1 MRKLRLLNYKYW
13 KLILPVLLLNIFST
27 ISYAQTTAVKGKVVD
42 EKGEPLPGATVKVPG
57 TNNATTTG
65 LNGEFSLNTPADA
78 KSVIISFVGYLEQT
92 KSIVNNRNLGTIA
105 LAKNSKDL
113 NEVVVIGYGTQRRE
127 AVTGSV
133 SSISGD
139 KTRDVPSANIS
150 QALQGRLPGV
160 NIQQTS
166 SQPGATTQILIRGQ
180 RSLTASNNPL
190 IVLDGIPFVGSIG
203 DINPSDIKSI
213 DILKDASAT
222 AIYGSRGANGVILVT
237 TNRGQTGA
245 NARISYNG
253 YYGVQE
259 LFARYPLMNG
269 PEFLALRKAANL
281 YTNASD
287 EADNV
292 NTDWQKLFYRTG
304 SVNSHDVA
312 VSGGSQTGSY
322 NFGGGYYQN
331 QGLIPTQQ
339 YTRYSLRGSV
349 DQNVGKYV
357 KVGFTTNENYNL
369 TQGSQ
374 VSVGSVLGLSP
385 LANPYNADGTLKRN
399 INTPLS
405 TSYVLTKD
413 VINNIKDQW
422 INETRGFATYN
433 SAYGEVKIPW
443 VDGLKYRVNL
453 GADYIQNNNGNY
465 TGVGILSTTPTTSST
480 AGVSNSANYHWV
492 VENLLTYDHTFAKK
506 HNINFV
512 GLYST
517 EQNKYNRS
525 SMTAKDI
532 PADAFQF
539 YNLGAAT
546 GEIKINDGNDG
557 YYMSGL
563 ESYMARAIYS
573 YDDRYFLQATV
584 RSDASSVLA
593 PGHKWHTYPAASL
606 GWNLMNESF
615 MKGIKYFDQLKL
627 RVGYGQTSNQAV
639 GAYQT
644 LGSLTSRYQNFGD
657 TNYATGYYVTQLP
670 NPNLGWEYSQTWNY
684 GIDFSMLNHRLSG
697 KVEYYTTRTKDLL
710 LSVGLPATSGVSSY
724 TANVGQTQNKGL
736 ELSLDGTIIN
746 SGGWTW
752 DLGFNIYGNR
762 NKLVALASGQ
772 DRDEGNSWFV
782 GHNIN
787 SIYDYKKVGLW
798 QQGDPYL
805 NILEPGGNV
814 GMIKVLY
821 TGTYNADGTPTR
833 AIGAADRQILDVD
846 PKFEGGFNTR
856 VSYKNFDFSMV
867 GVFKDGGI
875 LISTLYGSAG
885 YLDQLSG
892 RNNNVKVNYWTPT
905 NTGASYPKPGGILS
919 GDNPKYGS
927 TLGYFDASYLKIRTM
942 TLGYDFSKLVSKRGS
957 TRLRGYFTLQNA
969 LVLFSPYHKE
979 SGMDPE
985 TNSLGNQ
992 NAAVPLSYAQRR
1004 FLTIGTNA
1012 PATRNYVF
1020 GMSLNF

>member
-1 MRKLRLLNYKYW
+1 MRKLRLSNLKRW
-13 KLILPVLLLNIFST
+13 KISLSIALLTIISISAHAQSISLHGKIL
-27 ISYAQTTAVKGKVVD
+27 D
-42 EKGEPLPGATVKVPG
+42 EKGEPLPGATVRIAG
-57 TNNATTTG
+57 TSTG
-65 LNGEFSLNTPADA
+65 TQTGVNGEFKLSVPAA
-78 KSVIISFVGYLEQT
+78 TKAITISFVGYVEQVKAIST
-92 KSIVNNRNLGTIA
+92 GKPELGAITLIKSSRDI
-105 LAKNSKDL
+105 S
-113 NEVVVIGYGTQRRE
+113 EVVVIGYGSQRRE

-133 SSISGD
+133 SSISGER
-139 KTRDVPSANIS
+139 TRDVPSPNIS

-160 NIQQTS
+160 DIQQTS

-180 RSLTASNNPL
+180 RSLTASNAPL
-190 IVLDGIPFVGSIG
+190 VVLDGIPFVGNIG
-203 DINPSDIKSI
+203 DINPTDIKSI

-237 TNRGQTGA
+237 TNRGQMGA
-245 NARISYNG
+245 NARISYNA
-253 YYGVQE
+253 YYGIQT

-269 PEFLALRKAANL
+269 PQFLALRKAAGL
-281 YTNASD
+281 YNNASD

-292 NTDWQKLFYRTG
+292 NTDWQKLFYQTG
-304 SVNSHDVA
+304 AIDSHDIA
-312 VSGGSQTGSY
+312 VSGGSATGSY
-322 NFGGGYYQN
+322 NVGGGYYTN
-331 QGLIPTQQ
+331 KGLIPTQQ
-339 YTRYSLRGSV
+339 YTRYSIRGSV

-357 KVGFTTNENYNL
+357 KIGFTLNQNYNL
-369 TQGSQ
+369 TTGNQ
-374 VSVGSVLGLSP
+374 VSVGSVLGISP

-399 INTPLS
+399 INTPLT

-422 INETRGFATYN
+422 LNQTRGFASYN

-443 VDGLKYRVNL
+443 VEGLKYRVNV
-453 GADYIQNNNGNY
+453 GGDYIQSNNGNY

-480 AGVSNSANYHWV
+480 AGISNSATYHWV
-492 VENLLTYDHTFAKK
+492 IENLMSYDRTFARK
-506 HNINFV
+506 HNLNV
-512 GLYST
+512 VALYST
-517 EQNKYNRS
+517 EQSRFNS
-525 SMTAKDI
+525 SSSSAKDI

-546 GEIKINDGNDG
+546 GEVTLGQGN
-557 YYMSGL
+557 YSQSGL
-563 ESYMARAIYS
+563 MSYMARAIYS
-573 YDDRYFLQATV
+573 YDDRFFLQATV

-615 MKGIKYFDQLKL
+615 MKNVKTFDLLKL

-644 LGSLTSRYQNFGD
+644 LGALTSRNQNFGD

-670 NPNLGWEYSQTWNY
+670 NANLGWEYSQTWNY
-684 GIDFSMLNHRLSG
+684 GIDFSLLNHRLSG
-697 KVEYYTTRTKDLL
+697 KLEYYSTRTKDLL
-710 LSVGLPATSGVSSY
+710 LSVGLPPTSGVSSY
-724 TANVGQTQNKGL
+724 TANVGQTQNRGL

-746 SGGWTW
+746 SNGWTW

-762 NKLVALASGQ
+762 NKLVALANGQ
-772 DRDEGNSWFV
+772 TRDEGNSWFV

-787 SIYDYKKVGLW
+787 AIYDYKKIGLW

-833 AIGAADRQILDVD
+833 PIGAADRQIIDVD

-856 VSYKNFDFSMV
+856 VSYKNFDFSVV
-867 GVFKDGGI
+867 GVYKDGGV

-885 YLDQLSG
+885 YLDQLTG
-892 RNNNVKVNYWTPT
+892 RNSNVNVDYWTPT

-942 TLGYDFSKLVSKRGS
+942 TLGYDFSKLISKRGS
-957 TRLRGYFTLQNA
+957 TRLRAYFTLQNA
-969 LVLFSPYHKE
+969 FVLFSPYKKE

-985 TNSLGNQ
+985 TNSYGNQ
-992 NAAVPLSYAQRR
+992 NAAVPLSYQQRR

-1012 PATRNYVF
+1012 PATRNYIM
-1020 GMSLNF
+1020 GLSLNF